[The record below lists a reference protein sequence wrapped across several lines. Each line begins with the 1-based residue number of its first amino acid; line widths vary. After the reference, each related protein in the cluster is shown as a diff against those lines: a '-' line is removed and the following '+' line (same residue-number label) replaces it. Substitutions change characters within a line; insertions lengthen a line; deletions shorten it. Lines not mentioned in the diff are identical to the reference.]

1 MSRRPIGDGA
11 KALSREIKTQ
21 LVSIAA
27 KRVYQEAAMPA
38 VPVEP
43 YPEPLMPVPPQSDIP
58 PVEEPEPDR
67 LPDEVPVPNP
77 DENDGPPKVL
87 SSFTG
92 LQSGIS
98 C

>member
-1 MSRRPIGDGA
+1 
-11 KALSREIKTQ
+11 
-21 LVSIAA
+21 
-27 KRVYQEAAMPA
+27 MPA

-43 YPEPLMPVPPQSDIP
+43 YPEPPMPVPPQPDIP

-67 LPDEVPVPNP
+67 LPDEVPTPNP

-87 SSFTG
+87 APVSPLRSR
-92 LQSGIS
+92 IS

>member
-1 MSRRPIGDGA
+1 
-11 KALSREIKTQ
+11 
-21 LVSIAA
+21 
-27 KRVYQEAAMPA
+27 MPA

-43 YPEPLMPVPPQSDIP
+43 YPEPPMPVPPQPDIP

-67 LPDEVPVPNP
+67 LPDEVPTPSP

-87 SSFTG
+87 SCFTP
-92 LQSGIS
+92 LRSRIS